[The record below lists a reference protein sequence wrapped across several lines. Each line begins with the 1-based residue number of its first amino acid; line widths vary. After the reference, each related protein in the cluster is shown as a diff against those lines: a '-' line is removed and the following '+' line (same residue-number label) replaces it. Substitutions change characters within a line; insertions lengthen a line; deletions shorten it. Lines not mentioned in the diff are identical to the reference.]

1 MAQQARPAGW
11 QRMMQR
17 VAASRPGSWFFSR
30 TLHYF
35 DIPALRLSRG
45 RLSIP
50 TLVAGLPVIAL
61 TTTGA
66 KTGRTRTTPLVAL
79 PDGVRLVVIASSWGR
94 RRHPSW
100 YYNLRANPKA
110 TVTVRGQTATYTA
123 RDATEAERE
132 RYWQEAVGLYPGYAA
147 YEQRAAGRRI
157 PVLVLTPKGPS
168 RGDL

>member
-11 QRMMQR
+11 QRVMQR

-30 TLHYF
+30 TLHYV
-35 DIPALRLSRG
+35 DVPVLRLSRG

-79 PDGVRLVVIASSWGR
+79 PDGDRLVVIASSWGR

-100 YYNLRANPKA
+100 YYNLRANPEA

-123 RDATEAERE
+123 REATQAERE
-132 RYWQEAVGLYPGYAA
+132 RYWQQAVGVYPGYAA
-147 YEQRAAGRRI
+147 YERRAAGRRI
-157 PVLVLTPKGPS
+157 PVLVLEPK
-168 RGDL
+168 

>member
-79 PDGVRLVVIASSWGR
+79 PDGDRLVVIASSWGR

-100 YYNLRANPKA
+100 YYNLRAHPEA
-110 TVTVRGQTATYTA
+110 TVTVDGRTGVYTA
-123 RDATEAERE
+123 RAADDDERA
-132 RYWQEAVGLYPGYAA
+132 RYWQQAVELYSGYRA
-147 YEQRAAGRRI
+147 YERRAGGRRI
-157 PVLVLTPKGPS
+157 PVIVLEPGHAS
-168 RGDL
+168 